1 MPRKPLL
8 TVKEF
13 KHLRILLS
21 GDGNITNGISDMELK
36 HLSWLAAQVPTGG
49 VIVEIGSHRGKSTC
63 ALGAGLRHAGN
74 LTAKLFAIDLWL
86 KGKGKTFDHYSS
98 AETWQIFN
106 DQVAALGLTDLV
118 HTRMM
123 SSKEAA
129 SKRRKPIDLLWIDAS
144 HKYKD
149 VLLDF
154 TLWEKFVP
162 VGGRIAFHDYGT
174 RFPGVDKVINELV
187 IPSGQWSDFNVVD
200 RIWSA
205 RRVA

>member
-1 MPRKPLL
+1 MAKPLL
-8 TVKEF
+8 KVKEF

-21 GDGNITNGISDMELK
+21 GDNNATNGITDLELQ
-36 HLSWLAAQVPTGG
+36 HLSWLASQVPTGG

-63 ALGAGLRHAGN
+63 ALGCGLRHANN
-74 LTAKLFAIDLWL
+74 LSAKIFAIDLWL
-86 KGKGKTFDHYSS
+86 KGQGKTFDHYSS
-98 AETWQIFN
+98 AETWQIFQ
-106 DQVAALGLTDLV
+106 DQVAALGLVDLV

-129 SKRRKPIDLLWIDAS
+129 SKRKRPIDLLWIDAS

-174 RFPGVDKVINELV
+174 RFPGVDKVIDEHV
-187 IPSGQWSDFNVVD
+187 ISSGNWDDVNIID